1 MPVKEEEEEGGR
13 REVVVRLHF
22 LGCALMVGK
31 SEGTETHPR
40 SFYLEMYDL
49 IRMAC
54 GFECLLLMEG
64 FHAEKIQA
72 PGF

>member
-1 MPVKEEEEEGGR
+1 M
-13 REVVVRLHF
+13 VRLHF
-22 LGCALMVGK
+22 LGCALTVGK
-31 SEGTETHPR
+31 SEGTKTRPR

-49 IRMAC
+49 IKLAC

-72 PGF
+72 PGLLNPLSARNQRKSKD